1 MNDNSKLSNYII
13 IVAKKDL
20 KEYNKMLNQISCRH
34 AKCPMT
40 K

>member
-1 MNDNSKLSNYII
+1 MKDNNKLSNYII
-13 IVAKKDL
+13 IIAKKDL

-34 AKCPMT
+34 TKCRMT